1 MRVNKYC
8 ITLILLLFGVGAAH
22 SQESRTEICV
32 DFRVNST
39 VIDSAYS
46 DNTARMQEIIEF
58 LQNIRQDS
66 TISIVEISF
75 CGASSPEGSDQL
87 NRGLARGRLAALERL
102 VRREVDIPDSLVTR
116 NDSYIPWDYLK
127 SRIED
132 SDLIRKDEVIAIL
145 EEESLLVDYHHPNT
159 HIDNRIVK
167 LKRLDNGKVWQ
178 QMHKLF
184 FKRMRNACAV
194 FVTYKQE
201 LTPVQEP
208 VIIPDTIKVEPIVE
222 VVEIKPDTTAI
233 VAPVVPEVEGWTRKL
248 HLKTNVIGLGMGIA
262 NVAAEVDLAKH
273 WSFALPVYY
282 SAWDYFTSTIKF
294 RTLAIQ
300 PEFRYWLSENNNGF
314 FAGAHFGLAYYNFAF
329 DGDYRYQ
336 DHNRETP
343 SLGGGVGV
351 GYRLPVGRNNRW
363 RVEFS
368 LGAGVYSRH
377 YDKFHNTPDT
387 KDGLMIESIKKTYW
401 GIDQA
406 AVSFSYT
413 FDLKKKG
420 GKR

>member
-1 MRVNKYC
+1 MRVKKYC

-46 DNTARMQEIIEF
+46 DNAARMQEIIGF
-58 LQNIRQDS
+58 LRNIRQDS

-127 SRIED
+127 SRVED

-167 LKRLDNGKVWQ
+167 LKRLDNGRVWQ

-184 FKRMRNACAV
+184 FERMRNACAV

-201 LTPVQEP
+201 LPPVQEP
-208 VIIPDTIKVEPIVE
+208 VIIPDTIKVEPTVE

-262 NVAAEVDLAKH
+262 NVAAEIDLAKH
-273 WSFALPVYY
+273 WSFTLPVYY

-300 PEFRYWLSENNNGF
+300 PEFRYWFKEDNQRF
-314 FAGAHFGLAYYNFAF
+314 FVGAHFGYAQYNIAV
-329 DGDYRYQ
+329 DGDYRIQ
-336 DHNRETP
+336 DHNGTSP
-343 SLGGGVGV
+343 ALGGGISV
-351 GYRLPVGRNNRW
+351 GYRMPIAKNDKW
-363 RVEFS
+363 HIEFT
-368 LGAGVYSRH
+368 LGAGVYKLH
-377 YDKFHNTPDT
+377 YDKFHNH
-387 KDGLMIESIKKTYW
+387 KDGLLVETKKKTW
-401 GIDQA
+401 LGIDRT
-406 AVSFSYT
+406 AVSIAYT
-413 FDLKKKG
+413 FDLGRKG
-420 GKR
+420 GTR